1 MRTHPFTKPAMTVS
15 TAIGWSLRER
25 EHTAGEC
32 TSEILKLYL
41 SSARVCEKR
50 KLGNCYKTKV
60 CQSLLYM
67 RAPTLFLHLHIRFL
81 ARATEIRDKI
91 RLNTTTGQ
99 FTSTYATF
107 SALPQ
112 LPTLG
117 HPCSIILWLSTCT
130 CSSSVCSNTSRPCS
144 PRMTRAYND
153 LSDPPFAMHT
163 FSYQCN

>member
-1 MRTHPFTKPAMTVS
+1 MIATRKGTYSRRMYKRNPEAVPVFRE
-15 TAIGWSLRER
+15 GLRE
-25 EHTAGEC
+25 
-32 TSEILKLYL
+32 
-41 SSARVCEKR
+41 EKAR
-50 KLGNCYKTKV
+50 KLLQDQGMLIPTVYA
-60 CQSLLYM
+60 

-117 HPCSIILWLSTCT
+117 HPCSIILWLSKCT

-153 LSDPPFAMHT
+153 LSDPPFAMHN
-163 FSYQCN
+163 FLYQCN